1 MPVGRRCWKNIN
13 REEEGGIAKDQP
25 QRLKMYH
32 MRACKRRGEASES
45 DECSGEL
52 LLQVSNVALEFMMI
66 LISYSDRK

>member
-1 MPVGRRCWKNIN
+1 
-13 REEEGGIAKDQP
+13 
-25 QRLKMYH
+25 MYH